1 MTKSIVVFAG
11 LALAISGCC
20 MGGGGA
26 ASAPLTLAGPG
37 FTPNPTTTTGMAGGV
52 QQASILD
59 PSCVGNVPMTPQHTV
74 TVGAAI
80 PLLRILVNAGT
91 SADTTLVVRTPSGA
105 YVCNDDSGDPGNGLN
120 PTVEIPNAAPGD
132 YAVYVGGYG
141 SDDTFS
147 SYSIGFTETP
157 GTFASQVV
165 PH

>member
-1 MTKSIVVFAG
+1 MTKGIVLFGG

-26 ASAPLTLAGPG
+26 ASAPLTLSGPG
-37 FTPNPTTTTGMAGGV
+37 FTPSPTVASGMAGGV
-52 QQASILD
+52 QQANLLD
-59 PSCVGNVPMTPQHTV
+59 PSCVGNVPIAPQHTV

-80 PLLRILVNAGT
+80 PLLRVLVNAGT
-91 SADTTLVVRTPSGA
+91 SADTTLVVRTPSGS
-105 YVCNDDSGDPGNGLN
+105 YICNDDSGDPGNGLN
-120 PTVEIPNAAPGD
+120 PAVDIPNAAPGE

-157 GTFASQVV
+157 GVLGSQVV